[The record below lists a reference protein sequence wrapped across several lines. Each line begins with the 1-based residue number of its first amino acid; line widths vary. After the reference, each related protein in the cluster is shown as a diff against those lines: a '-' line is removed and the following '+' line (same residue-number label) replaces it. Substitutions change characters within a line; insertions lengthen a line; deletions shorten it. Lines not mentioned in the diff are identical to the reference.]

1 MFDAIIVG
9 ARCGGAATALL
20 LGIGGYRVLLVD
32 RATFPAD
39 TMSTLYIHQTGVA
52 LLARWGVLDR
62 VVASGCPR
70 LDRVTYGVD
79 DVRLHGRA
87 ATVDGIDCGFAPR
100 RTALDQALVDAA
112 VRAGAEFVDSRAVVG
127 LLSDGDRVTGVR
139 LAAGPN
145 GATQVPAALV
155 VGADGMRSTIA
166 RLVDAPYEVSAPR
179 ATCVYY
185 SMWEGMR
192 REFSFYERTGRWVA
206 VIPSSDDVT
215 FVATYQ
221 PQDRFAA
228 IRTSALE
235 AHQEAVRTTA
245 PEVAEHMSTCG
256 RTDRLHGSGDQ
267 QNFFRTAAGP
277 GWALVGDAGHHK
289 DSITARGIT
298 DAFRQAELLADSI
311 GDRLRD
317 QHHLDSALARFTAGR
332 TAAMSDGYRST
343 MSVARL
349 QVNPA
354 KLAML
359 RAIGASPELTDRYFE
374 VFAGVR
380 ALDDLLT
387 PQLMAGL

>member
-1 MFDAIIVG
+1 
-9 ARCGGAATALL
+9 
-20 LGIGGYRVLLVD
+20 
-32 RATFPAD
+32 
-39 TMSTLYIHQTGVA
+39 MSTLYIHQTGVA

-139 LAAGPN
+139 LAAGP
-145 GATQVPAALV
+145 GGETRVPAALV
-155 VGADGMRSTIA
+155 VGADGMRSTVA

-179 ATCVYY
+179 ATCVHY

-192 REFSFYERTGRWVA
+192 GEFSFYERTGHWVA

-235 AHQEAVRTTA
+235 AHLEAVRTTA
-245 PEVAEHMSTCG
+245 PEVAEHMSTSD

-311 GDRLRD
+311 GDRLHD
-317 QHHLDSALARFTAGR
+317 QRRLDSALTRFAAGR
-332 TAAMSDGYRST
+332 TAAMSDGYRGT

-354 KLAML
+354 KPAML
-359 RAIGASPELTDRYFE
+359 RAIGASPDLTDRYFE

-380 ALDDLLT
+380 PLDDLLT
-387 PQLMAGL
+387 PQLMAEL